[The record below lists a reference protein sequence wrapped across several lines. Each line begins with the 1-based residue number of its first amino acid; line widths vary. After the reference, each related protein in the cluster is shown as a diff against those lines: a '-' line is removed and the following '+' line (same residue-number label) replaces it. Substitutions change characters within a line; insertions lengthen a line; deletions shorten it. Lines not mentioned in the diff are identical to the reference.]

1 MSEPQ
6 PNHEAREAMQ
16 RAVRNRETR
25 REAWSKSG
33 ERPLWKNLSMVGSLG
48 WLIVTPT
55 LAGVF
60 LGRWI
65 DGLLDTR
72 VTFSGGLTF
81 LGACLGFYLAW
92 RRMNEE

>member
-1 MSEPQ
+1 MSD
-6 PNHEAREAMQ
+6 PNHESHEEIEK
-16 RAVRNRETR
+16 AVRLRELR
-25 REAWSKSG
+25 RQTWEKEG
-33 ERPLWKNLSMVGSLG
+33 ERPLWKNLSMVGALG

-55 LAGVF
+55 LIGVF

-65 DGLLDTR
+65 DQIAGSG

-92 RRMNEE
+92 KRMNEE